1 MKFRI
6 GEQEYETVDEDQLT
20 LSEAVLVHQA
30 TGLGYASFY
39 LALQGDDPQ
48 ALRAM
53 VWLVRRRRGERD
65 VTLDDVDFKLSDLH
79 VERKEEEQ
87 EEPDPTATTS
97 EEVSPSSSSSSG

>member
-20 LSEAVLVHQA
+20 LKEAVLVKQA
-30 TGLGYASFY
+30 TGLGYATFY
-39 LALQGDDPQ
+39 LALQSDDPE

-79 VERKEEEQ
+79 VEREEEPD
-87 EEPDPTATTS
+87 EEPDPTSTTS
-97 EEVSPSSSSSSG
+97 GEESPSSSSSSG